1 MSVMSPA
8 APPLSFVMTLN
19 VTVGAPVEIGTVAR
33 GRRRVIPIVGGRFE
47 GPQLR
52 GRVLPDGADWQ
63 IVRADM
69 FTELDAR
76 YVLETNDGSR
86 IYVQNAGVRHAPAD
100 VMARVLAGEDV
111 DPAQV
116 YFRTAPAFETAA
128 PDLQWLTRSL
138 FVATGERHP
147 TEVVINVFR
156 VD

>member
-1 MSVMSPA
+1 MDGSEGEGGVAAEMSVMSPA
-8 APPLSFVMTLN
+8 APPLSFVMMLN

-76 YVLETNDGSR
+76 YVLETDDGSR
-86 IYVQNAGVRHAPAD
+86 I
-100 VMARVLAGEDV
+100 
-111 DPAQV
+111 
-116 YFRTAPAFETAA
+116 TCKTPAFGTR
-128 PDLQWLTRSL
+128 LQT
-138 FVATGERHP
+138 
-147 TEVVINVFR
+147 
-156 VD
+156 